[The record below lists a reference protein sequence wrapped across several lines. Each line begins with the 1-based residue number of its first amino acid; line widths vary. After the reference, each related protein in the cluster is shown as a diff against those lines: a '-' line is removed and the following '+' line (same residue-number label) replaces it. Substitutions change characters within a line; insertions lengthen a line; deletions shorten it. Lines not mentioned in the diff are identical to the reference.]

1 MRGCTGPCA
10 SKIGTVNM
18 DLFTIA
24 AIVIVVV
31 LIITIIVMGEW
42 RR

>member
-1 MRGCTGPCA
+1 
-10 SKIGTVNM
+10 M

-24 AIVIVVV
+24 AIVIAVV
-31 LIITIIVMGEW
+31 LIITIIIMGEW